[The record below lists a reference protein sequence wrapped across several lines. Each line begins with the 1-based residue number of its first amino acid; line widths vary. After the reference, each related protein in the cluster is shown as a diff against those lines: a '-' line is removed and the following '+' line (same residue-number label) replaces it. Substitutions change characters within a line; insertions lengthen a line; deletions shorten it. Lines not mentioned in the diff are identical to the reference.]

1 VIRELADRLAAEYA
15 FAEMGAKLAG
25 ELRQRLATGAYASAA
40 SGVAF
45 ARALTTDLQATS
57 KDKHLRIRFEAEA
70 GGPRRGP
77 GGPPAPPAAGPG
89 PRRPPPAGGI
99 TKLEVLEGRVGYLHM
114 RGVPPLEVAENAVAA
129 AFAFL
134 KNTDALILD
143 CRNND
148 GGDPRTVALYVS
160 YLSEGSPFVIN
171 TFHPRN
177 GKIQE
182 FATTELGEL
191 SYGEQKPV
199 FVLTSPRTFS
209 GGEELAYDLQAL
221 QRAVLVGEVT
231 GGGAN
236 PAQGVLIAGHFL
248 ARIPFAHPVNP
259 ITNANWEG
267 SGVQPDIAVP
277 EDRALSVALDA
288 IRARLQGSSPA
299 PAPKHALP
307 ARQPPKR
314 ASVASAG
321 PGNARGP
328 NLLTNGDFSK
338 GQAPWGVASLGPG
351 GPQKHPSRLSDG
363 ALCVKIRG
371 GEQLFVGWPDAEH
384 PTPLA
389 IRAGTTYQ
397 LSFRAS
403 ASGRWPLRASI
414 RVGHQT
420 PPYTPI
426 VQTEVPLDV
435 RPLAFHVDVESEQG
449 DDLAGVAFQVRAAPG
464 RGESEVCLDD
474 VALRAVPKAPHLP
487 R

>member
-1 VIRELADRLAAEYA
+1 
-15 FAEMGAKLAG
+15 
-25 ELRQRLATGAYASAA
+25 
-40 SGVAF
+40 
-45 ARALTTDLQATS
+45 
-57 KDKHLRIRFEAEA
+57 
-70 GGPRRGP
+70 
-77 GGPPAPPAAGPG
+77 
-89 PRRPPPAGGI
+89 
-99 TKLEVLEGRVGYLHM
+99 VLEGRVGYLQIN
-114 RGVPPLEVAENAVAA
+114 GVPPLEFAEEAVAA

-134 KNTDALILD
+134 KDTDALILD
-143 CRNND
+143 CRGNG

-160 YLSEGSPFVIN
+160 YLSEGPPFVIN
-171 TFHPRN
+171 TFHPRH
-177 GKIQE
+177 GSIIE

-236 PAQGVLIAGHFL
+236 PAQGVLIASHFL
-248 ARIPFAHPVNP
+248 AQIPFAHPVNP

-267 SGVQPDIAVP
+267 SGVMPDLVVP
-277 EDRALSVALDA
+277 EDGALSVALDA

-307 ARQPPKR
+307 PRQPPQR

-328 NLLTNGDFSK
+328 NLLSNGNFSK
-338 GQAPWGVASLGPG
+338 GLAPWGVESFGPG
-351 GPQKHPSRLSDG
+351 GPQPHPSRVHDG
-363 ALCVKIRG
+363 ALCLKIRDSKRVVI
-371 GEQLFVGWPDAEH
+371 VGWPDAEH
-384 PTPLA
+384 PAPLSIA
-389 IRAGTTYQ
+389 AGAAYQ

-403 ASGRWPLRASI
+403 ASGRLPLRASVS
-414 RVGHQT
+414 VGHQT
-420 PPYTPI
+420 PPYLS
-426 VQTEVPLDV
+426 VMEADVPLDV
-435 RPLAFHVDVESEQG
+435 RSLAYHVDFQSDHD
-449 DDLAGVAFQVRAAPG
+449 DDLAGIAFRLRAAPF

-474 VALRAVPKAPHLP
+474 VALRAVPSNAA